1 MRQSNDPRSSHLPKW
16 NAIPNGSQQSTN
28 LTKLSHQTD
37 EQKSSIPSK
46 HTQSPFLPTQEP
58 VPQLNEPQIVQAPV
72 RELTLA
78 EIKANIAKLINEK
91 TANTKLM
98 DQTDEQN
105 NIDPAN

>member
-1 MRQSNDPRSSHLPKW
+1 
-16 NAIPNGSQQSTN
+16 
-28 LTKLSHQTD
+28 
-37 EQKSSIPSK
+37 
-46 HTQSPFLPTQEP
+46 